1 MDVGRTASLF
11 RLIILSVHGRHTHA
25 KCGGG
30 ATTVRTAA
38 SQSDCAVDVD
48 PFSPCLRTAAVLLHS
63 SFSSCV
69 CRARMSSLFLVQC
82 RLIGYTS
89 DASGHVCFCR
99 DPVTWDGG
107 CVGLRG
113 RCEGD
118 GATELI
124 ASARLCVGG
133 CTVVVIVYDRMLLR
147 ATVFGYC
154 CFCLLFFFFFERAV
168 RDTFALP
175 AQLSFQGVRFYLQY

>member
-1 MDVGRTASLF
+1 MDEDRTASLF
-11 RLIILSVHGRHTHA
+11 PLIILSVHSSHRPHVPHGS
-25 KCGGG
+25 GG
-30 ATTVRTAA
+30 TTIRTAA

-69 CRARMSSLFLVQC
+69 CRARMSSLFLVLC
-82 RLIGYTS
+82 RLIGHTS

-124 ASARLCVGG
+124 ASARFPVGV
-133 CTVVVIVYDRMLLR
+133 CTVVVIVYYRMPRR

-154 CFCLLFFFFFERAV
+154 GCFLLFPF
-168 RDTFALP
+168 
-175 AQLSFQGVRFYLQY
+175 

>member
-1 MDVGRTASLF
+1 MDEDRTASLF

-30 ATTVRTAA
+30 ATTIRTAA
-38 SQSDCAVDVD
+38 SESDCAVDVD

-63 SFSSCV
+63 SFRSCV

-82 RLIGYTS
+82 RLIGHTS

-124 ASARLCVGG
+124 ASARFPVGV
-133 CTVVVIVYDRMLLR
+133 CTVFGIVCGRMPLR

-154 CFCLLFFFFFERAV
+154 GCFLLFLF
-168 RDTFALP
+168 
-175 AQLSFQGVRFYLQY
+175 